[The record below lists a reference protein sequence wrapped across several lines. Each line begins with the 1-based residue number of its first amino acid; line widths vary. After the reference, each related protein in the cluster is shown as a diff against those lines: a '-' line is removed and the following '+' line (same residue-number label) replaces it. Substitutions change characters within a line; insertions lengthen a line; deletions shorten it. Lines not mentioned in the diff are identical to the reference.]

1 MAKHLDIGKAGEM
14 LARTFLETKGYRILE
29 TNWRWSRAE
38 IDLIVKDGDTLVFV
52 EVKTRST
59 DVFGK
64 PEESI
69 TPRKERF
76 LADAASVYMEQTG
89 HDWAVRFDV
98 IAIIYRSEQHYE
110 IEHFEDAFFP
120 GLE

>member
-1 MAKHLDIGKAGEM
+1 MAKHLDIGKAGES
-14 LARTFLETKGYRILE
+14 LARSFLEQKGYRILE

-38 IDLIVKDGDTLVFV
+38 IDLIAKDVDTLVFV

-59 DVFGK
+59 DAFGK

-69 TPRKERF
+69 TARKERF
-76 LADAASVYMEQTG
+76 LADAASVYMEQIG

-98 IAIIYRSEQHYE
+98 ISIIYHSAQHYE